1 MMNRQE
7 IMEKLK
13 EIVVSAD
20 ESLASK
26 MDGVTE
32 ETKILED
39 LGINSVGM
47 LFIAVM
53 IEETFGIQLNNVY
66 VGSLVKMSDVIDMI
80 MERLP

>member
-1 MMNRQE
+1 MDRNG

-20 ESLASK
+20 ESLAPK

-32 ETKILED
+32 ETRILED

-66 VGSLVKMSDVIDMI
+66 VGSLVRMSDVISMVE
-80 MERLP
+80 ERLP

>member
-1 MMNRQE
+1 MDRQE

-13 EIVVSAD
+13 EIVISAD
-20 ESLASK
+20 ESLAGK
-26 MDGVTE
+26 ADGMTE

-53 IEETFGIQLNNVY
+53 IEETFGIRLENVY
-66 VGSLVKMSDVIDMI
+66 VGSLVRMSDVIDMI
-80 MERLP
+80 AERLP

>member
-1 MMNRQE
+1 MDRQE

-13 EIVVSAD
+13 EIVISAD
-20 ESLASK
+20 ESLAGK
-26 MDGVTE
+26 TDGMTE

-66 VGSLVKMSDVIDMI
+66 VGSLVRMSDVIDMI
-80 MERLP
+80 AERLP

>member
-1 MMNRQE
+1 MDRQE

-13 EIVVSAD
+13 EIVISAA
-20 ESLASK
+20 ESLAGK
-26 MDGVTE
+26 TDGMTE

-66 VGSLVKMSDVIDMI
+66 VGSLVRMSDVIDMI
-80 MERLP
+80 AERLP

>member
-1 MMNRQE
+1 MDRKE
-7 IMEKLK
+7 ILDKLK

-20 ESLASK
+20 ESLAPK
-26 MDGVTE
+26 MDGVTG

-66 VGSLVKMSDVIDMI
+66 VGSLVKMDDVVDMI
-80 MERLP
+80 AERLP

>member
-1 MMNRQE
+1 MDRNE

-20 ESLASK
+20 ESLAPK
-26 MDGVTE
+26 MGGVTE
-32 ETKILED
+32 ETRILED

-66 VGSLVKMSDVIDMI
+66 VGSLVRMSDVITMVE
-80 MERLP
+80 ERLP

>member
-1 MMNRQE
+1 MDRNE

-20 ESLASK
+20 ESLAPK

-32 ETKILED
+32 ETRILED

-66 VGSLVKMSDVIDMI
+66 VGSLVRMSDVITMVE
-80 MERLP
+80 ERLP

>member
-1 MMNRQE
+1 
-7 IMEKLK
+7 MEKLK